1 MAQKPGFLGY
11 VTAAFNA
18 RPMGMFVA
26 PNWVGLA
33 AFGLLGVA
41 NPGFWVLGAGLEL
54 GYLLTLA
61 TNARFQRTVDA
72 RPLSE
77 TRNEWNGRIAKLV
90 TRLTA
95 DEKERYAGLAQR
107 CASIIDLQTHG
118 GAESSPGI
126 EAQADSLGRLSWM
139 FLRLLVAR
147 NTILTVLAD
156 GEDDDVLER
165 RRQSLARQAS
175 DENTPA
181 DLRRSVAGQIEIL
194 GQRIEQRKESEHKL
208 AYIDAELARIE
219 EQVELIREQ
228 AALSTDPE
236 ILSQRIDEIA
246 ATLGGTGQWIRD
258 QQKVYGAMEDLLT
271 EPPPL
276 SVDARAKER
285 E

>member
-1 MAQKPGFLGY
+1 
-11 VTAAFNA
+11 
-18 RPMGMFVA
+18 
-26 PNWVGLA
+26 VGLA
-33 AFGLLGVA
+33 AFGLLGIA

-61 TNARFQRTVDA
+61 TNARFQRTVSS
-72 RPLSE
+72 RPLSAA
-77 TRNEWNGRIAKLV
+77 RAEWNQRIERLT
-90 TRLTA
+90 TRLNGE
-95 DEKERYAGLAQR
+95 DRERYAALARR

-118 GAESSPGI
+118 GAEVPHGI

-147 NTILTVLAD
+147 SQILTVLGGA
-156 GEDDDVLER
+156 EDDQLLEQRRRALER
-165 RRQSLARQAS
+165 QAR
-175 DENTPA
+175 DESAPA
-181 DLRRSVAGQIEIL
+181 DLRRSLEGQIEIL
-194 GQRIEQRKESEHKL
+194 GQRIDQRDQAQKKL

-236 ILSQRIDEIA
+236 ILSRRIDEIA

-258 QQKVYGAMEDLLT
+258 QQQVYGAMEDLLT

-276 SVDARAKER
+276 TANAHAKER
-285 E
+285 Q

>member
-1 MAQKPGFLGY
+1 MAQKPGFLDY

-41 NPGFWVLGAGLEL
+41 NPGFWILGAGLEL

-61 TNARFQRTVDA
+61 TNSRFQRAVSA

-77 TRNEWNGRIAKLV
+77 ARQEWNGRIARLL

-95 DEKERYAGLAQR
+95 DERERYAGLAQR

-118 GAESSPGI
+118 GSEASQGI

-156 GEDDDVLER
+156 GDDDEVLER
-165 RRQSLARQAS
+165 RRRALERQAN

-181 DLRRSVAGQIEIL
+181 DLRRSVSGQMDIL
-194 GQRIEQRKESEHKL
+194 GQRLEQRQEAERKL

-236 ILSQRIDEIA
+236 ILSQRIDQIA

-276 SVDARAKER
+276 TVDARAKES

>member
-1 MAQKPGFLGY
+1 MAQKPGFLDY

-33 AFGLLGVA
+33 AFGLLGIA
-41 NPGFWVLGAGLEL
+41 NPGFWILGAGLEL
-54 GYLLTLA
+54 GYLLTLS
-61 TNARFQRTVDA
+61 TNSRFQRAVA
-72 RPLSE
+72 AQPLSE
-77 TRNEWNGRIAKLV
+77 SRKEWNDKI
-90 TRLTA
+90 TRLLTRLSE
-95 DEKERYAGLAQR
+95 DERERYTALAHR

-118 GAESSPGI
+118 AGESSPGI

-156 GEDDDVLER
+156 GDDDEVLER
-165 RRQSLARQAS
+165 RRRALERQAN
-175 DENTPA
+175 DEATPA
-181 DLRRSVAGQIEIL
+181 DLRRSVSGQMDIL
-194 GQRIEQRKESEHKL
+194 AQRIAQRQEAERKL

-228 AALSTDPE
+228 AALSSDPE
-236 ILSQRIDEIA
+236 ILSQRIDQIA

-276 SVDARAKER
+276 AVDARAKES

>member
-1 MAQKPGFLGY
+1 MAQKPGFLDY

-61 TNARFQRTVDA
+61 TNSRFQRTVDA

-77 TRNEWNGRIAKLV
+77 TRNEWNARIAQLT
-90 TRLTA
+90 TRLTP
-95 DEKERYAGLAQR
+95 DERERYAALAQR

-118 GAESSPGI
+118 GAETSPGI
-126 EAQADSLGRLSWM
+126 DAQADSLGRLSWM

-147 NTILTVLAD
+147 NTLLTVLAD
-156 GEDDDVLER
+156 GEDDGALEQR
-165 RRQSLARQAS
+165 RRSLERQAS
-175 DENTPA
+175 DEETPA
-181 DLRRSVAGQIEIL
+181 DLRRSVDGQIEIL
-194 GQRIEQRKESEHKL
+194 GQRITQRKEAERKL
-208 AYIDAELARIE
+208 TFIDAELARIE

-276 SVDARAKER
+276 TVDARAKES